1 MDIAGTSVAHSQ
13 AQVQQ
18 QASMSIM
25 KKAMDT
31 SEQQGNLLNDML
43 DKSGAQAIQ
52 QAAQPHK
59 GASID
64 TSV

>member
-1 MDIAGTSVAHSQ
+1 MDIAGASIAHSQ
-13 AQVQQ
+13 AQVKQ
-18 QASMSIM
+18 QASMAVM

-31 SEQQGNLLNDML
+31 SEQQSNLMNEML

-59 GASID
+59 GASVD
-64 TSV
+64 LSV